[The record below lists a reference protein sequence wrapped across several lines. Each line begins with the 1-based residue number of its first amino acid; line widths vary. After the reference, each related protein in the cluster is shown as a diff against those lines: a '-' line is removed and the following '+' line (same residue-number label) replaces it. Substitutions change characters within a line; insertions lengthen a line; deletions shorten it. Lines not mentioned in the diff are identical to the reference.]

1 MHLQI
6 RINLDT
12 NKRPAFQDCFKTP
25 WSEQRRRHEG
35 YKIVLLRRV
44 SAG

>member
-12 NKRPAFQDCFKTP
+12 NKRPEFQDCFKSP

-35 YKIVLLRRV
+35 YKIVQWRTV